1 MNTQLQNHLY
11 MICYPNQALVLS
23 QLSPE
28 DFCFRYSYG
37 SASFYSGKL
46 IFAELD
52 LNYRN
57 DFFPIDEAIEKFH
70 AHEDGSP
77 KATKYISAY
86 RVLEHVDVEA
96 VKTLY
101 LANADG
107 SCLPLQAGEYR
118 GGQQDQQLKIYAEI
132 APISMLTLAKYDME
146 AFGRHFTEENPY
158 LHVPHLLFAQIE
170 LDIEAFLQQ
179 FEMDPFIAPPLAGV
193 HPSKLRD
200 AILDLQRRPEKMMK
214 GLTLDMAFRKE
225 SYQRIKSGL
234 MFMGGGKQRFFPLPS
249 MEEIERDHYRFYK
262 SM

>member
-1 MNTQLQNHLY
+1 MSAPFQNHLY

-57 DFFPIDEAIEKFH
+57 DFFPIDEALAHFH
-70 AHEDGSP
+70 AHENGSP

-96 VKTLY
+96 VETLY

-107 SCLPLQAGEYR
+107 SCLPLKPGPYQSQQR
-118 GGQQDQQLKIYAEI
+118 GQDLKLYAEI
-132 APISMLTLAKYDME
+132 APISMLTLAKYEME
-146 AFGRHFTEENPY
+146 AFGRHFTEENQF

-170 LDIEAFLQQ
+170 LDMDAFLQH

-200 AILDLQRRPEKMMK
+200 AILDLRQRPEKMMK

-225 SYQRIKSGL
+225 SYQRISNGL
-234 MFMGGGKQRFFPLPS
+234 MFMGGGKKRFFPLPS
-249 MEEIERDHYRFYK
+249 MEEIEREHYRFYK